1 MIEGCAGGGSRFD
14 LGTLYYCPQIWTSD
28 ESNPVRRS
36 VINYNTSLG
45 YPLSCIATHVNDC
58 KLMNYE
64 QKSLFALFG
73 TYGLEMNPNLL
84 TDDEKKTLFNTA
96 ELYKKYHKDVI
107 ENGILYHLASPQTDN
122 WYIMQCV
129 NASKTCSL
137 ILLMNILHEKECFRY
152 LKLKGLDS
160 DKRYKNNFDGCV
172 FYGDYYM
179 NVGLNF
185 SGVWRNEFDCKL
197 LILEEVETEY

>member
-1 MIEGCAGGGSRFD
+1 M
-14 LGTLYYCPQIWTSD
+14 GTLYYCPQIWTSD

-45 YPLSCIATHVNDC
+45 YPLSCMATHVNDC

-73 TYGLEMNPNLL
+73 TYGLEMNPSLL
-84 TDDEKKTLFNTA
+84 TDDEKRTLSNTA

-107 ENGILYHLASPQTDN
+107 ENGTLYHLASPQTDN

-129 NASKTCSL
+129 NSSKTCSL
-137 ILLMNILHEKECFRY
+137 VLLMNLLHEKECFRY
-152 LKLKGLDS
+152 LKLKALDP
-160 DKRYKNNFDGCV
+160 DKRYKNNFDGCA
-172 FYGDYYM
+172 FYGEYYM
-179 NVGLNF
+179 NVGFNF
-185 SGVWRNEFDCKL
+185 SGVWRDEFDCKL
-197 LILEEVETEY
+197 LILEEVETEE